1 MHDSLDFH
9 QYYNIFVQD
18 YSIFGCSAR
27 FGVPGVGSPQDLV
40 LSEPEVGEFH
50 VH

>member
-9 QYYNIFVQD
+9 QYYDIFVQD

-40 LSEPEVGEFH
+40 FSEPEVGEFH